1 MRCHRPLLQLAH
13 LLDSP
18 NPRADGFG
26 GTPWGL
32 PEGVWPTASDGNPQS
47 LLMQVTH
54 SVACDLGREGRKLFV
69 FQADDWFELEM
80 DESEDSPDSATII
93 VEPEDLLDGPTPKPD
108 GVLVRPWVMVAG
120 WDAYDDDVEQG
131 ALAAFYDESDFF
143 ELDEDASP
151 GLSRFDRDTAKA
163 GGVPVWGGAEEPP
176 ARFAPANGW
185 RFLVQF
191 KGDLRFDG
199 SPPAPDALG
208 ATVAESAGDDEYRRD
223 DPRKRR
229 AEMPREVLYVR
240 DGNYWTLPFANL
252 ALGTGVVFVR
262 SDGEPRAAYICNR

>member
-108 GVLVRPWVMVAG
+108 GVLVRRGSWSRAGTHTTTTSSKAPWLRSMTNRTFSSWTRTQA
-120 WDAYDDDVEQG
+120 QG
-131 ALAAFYDESDFF
+131 FPGSIVTPRKPAA
-143 ELDEDASP
+143 
-151 GLSRFDRDTAKA
+151 SRF
-163 GGVPVWGGAEEPP
+163 GV
-176 ARFAPANGW
+176 ARKNHLHGS
-185 RFLVQF
+185 R
-191 KGDLRFDG
+191 LR
-199 SPPAPDALG
+199 
-208 ATVAESAGDDEYRRD
+208 TAGDFWFNSKAIFASTVVRLRRTHWG
-223 DPRKRR
+223 RRSRR
-229 AEMPREVLYVR
+229 APETMNIVAMTPGR
-240 DGNYWTLPFANL
+240 DERKCRGKFSTFATATIGRFRL
-252 ALGTGVVFVR
+252 RTSR
-262 SDGEPRAAYICNR
+262 